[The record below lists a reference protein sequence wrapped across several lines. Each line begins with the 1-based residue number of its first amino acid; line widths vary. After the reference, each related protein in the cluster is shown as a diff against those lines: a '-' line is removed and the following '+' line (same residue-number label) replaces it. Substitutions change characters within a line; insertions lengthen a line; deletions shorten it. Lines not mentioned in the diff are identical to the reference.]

1 MVKETEFDF
10 VMDAQRAFR
19 TLLDAFSHPGIVYN
33 VAAFELSLPNGF
45 SKANTLIALSLF
57 DNNISFSV
65 SNDYSNEVESF
76 IMVNTNARQQSFQNA
91 DYVFFKGHQ
100 DIVSLLDE
108 CNKGDLMYPEKN
120 ATVIIEVTQISNQ
133 PFHDQSI
140 DLALSGPGIENTNTL
155 YVQGIHPAN
164 IDLLKVINTEFPLGI
179 DILITD
185 QIGQICAITRST
197 IIQSN

>member
-10 VMDAQRAFR
+10 IMDAQRAFR
-19 TLLDAFSHPGIVYN
+19 IILDAFSHPGMVYN
-33 VAAFELSLPNGF
+33 AAAFELSAPAGF

-65 SNDYSNEVESF
+65 SNDYANEVELF
-76 IMVNTNARQQSFQNA
+76 IMVNTNAKQESFQNA
-91 DYVFFKGHQ
+91 DYVFLKGQQ
-100 DIVSLLDE
+100 DIVSFLDA

-133 PFHDQSI
+133 PFHNQSI
-140 DLALSGPGIENTNTL
+140 NLLLSGPGIENTNNL

-164 IDLLKVINTEFPLGI
+164 IELLKVINAEFPLGI
-179 DILITD
+179 DILFTD
-185 QIGQICAITRST
+185 PIGQICAITRST